1 MSFLKKLFYK
11 SEKSPEDKE
20 IQKQEV
26 ILSLDDL
33 FVHNFIKKGGKF
45 LYSTSQEEVTSHL
58 IDILDEN
65 KWTNITCLN
74 EVQLSYFLDRLSI
87 EVNTDTNLKTPIF
100 TTCEHLISNVGSIL
114 FSSNQL
120 KELKLSSLSDDFIV
134 FAKTSQFVKNMG
146 EGLTGIK
153 SNFKQNIPTN
163 ICAIKN
169 FTKEN
174 DEQNYLSADNSNTK
188 NLYLLLLEDL

>member
-1 MSFLKKLFYK
+1 MSFLKKLFNK

-100 TTCEHLISNVGSIL
+100 TTCEHLISNLGSIL

-153 SNFKQNIPTN
+153 SNFKENIPTN